1 MRIEVAL
8 WMDRDDARRAHDLLG
23 RSGLC
28 DPLDPASRALA
39 ALRDALWAAYACD
52 YPKCVVCD
60 AEMAGVSERRR
71 TCSDRCRQILSRS
84 KRDSGS

>member
-1 MRIEVAL
+1 MRVEVTL
-8 WMDRDDARRAHDLLG
+8 WMDRDDARLAHDLLG

-28 DPLDPASRALA
+28 DPQDPASRALA
-39 ALRDALWAAYACD
+39 ALRDALWTACTRKH
-52 YPKCVVCD
+52 PKCVVCG
-60 AEMAGVSERRR
+60 AEMVGVSERRR